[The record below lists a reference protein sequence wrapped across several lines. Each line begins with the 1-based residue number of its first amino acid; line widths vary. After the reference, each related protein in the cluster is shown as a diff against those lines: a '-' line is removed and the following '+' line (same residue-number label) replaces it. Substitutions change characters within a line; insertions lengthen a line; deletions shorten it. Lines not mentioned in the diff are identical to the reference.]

1 MKKIII
7 ALAIVFVSGTVVLS
21 TQVGN
26 LKPAVNDIKV
36 TFYDY
41 QKELSSGD

>member
-7 ALAIVFVSGTVVLS
+7 AAALITGVVAAS

-26 LKPAVNDIKV
+26 IKPALNSIKV
-36 TFYDY
+36 TYYDY
-41 QKELSSGD
+41 QKELSSAD